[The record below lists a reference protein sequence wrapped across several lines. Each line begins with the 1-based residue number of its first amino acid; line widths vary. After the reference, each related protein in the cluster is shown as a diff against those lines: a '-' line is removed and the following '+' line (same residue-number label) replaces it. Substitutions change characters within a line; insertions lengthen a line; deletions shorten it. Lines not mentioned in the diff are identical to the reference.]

1 MLISKRHRFIFFHVP
16 KAAGSSITAAFQRYS
31 DFPYARLYHYL
42 FELLGKQAWLHLFPR
57 HISPLELKAELGEAS
72 FSRYFKFAFV
82 RNPFDWHV
90 SQFHFHKQ
98 KKGAY
103 FHETFKDMDFEQYVE
118 WAVENTEIARSRQKR
133 FLSDEYGG
141 LLVDHV
147 GKVEDL
153 SADLHAIADRL
164 GLQIEIL
171 EKNRSA
177 RKRDYRKHYNE
188 RTKRLIEE
196 SHREDL
202 EAFDYSF

>member
-42 FELLGKQAWLHLFPR
+42 FELLGKQRWLHLFPR
-57 HISPLELKAELGEAS
+57 HISPLELKEELGEAN
-72 FSRYFKFAFV
+72 FTRYFKFAFV

-103 FHETFKDMDFEQYVE
+103 FHETFKDMSFEDYVE
-118 WAVENTEIARSRQKR
+118 WAVENTAIARSLQKR
-133 FLSDEYGG
+133 FLSDEEGE

-147 GKVEDL
+147 GKVEHLNDDL
-153 SADLHAIADRL
+153 AIISERL
-164 GLQIEIL
+164 GLQVEVL
-171 EKNRSA
+171 QKNKSE
-177 RKRDYRKHYNE
+177 RKEDYRKHYNE
-188 RTKRLIEE
+188 RMRRLIEE
-196 SHREDL
+196 SHQEDL
-202 EAFDYSF
+202 EAFGYSF